1 MNSLPHIG
9 ETTVRTDHR
18 IKEGYPSGSLD
29 GDINLQ
35 GERIQ
40 KLLERIEA
48 LPYPGAKE
56 LIQECMEAVL
66 AFYGQG
72 LSRILQVV
80 NKAGPEGGK
89 VYRELI
95 HDDVIKGLL
104 LIHDL
109 HPLDLE
115 ARLRDA
121 LDKVRPYLKSHG
133 GNVELISLE
142 NEVAK
147 LRLQGTCKS
156 CASSS
161 VTLELAIRHAI
172 EQACPDLVHFEV
184 EGVGQQDEGPPPGS
198 RLSRRTIT
206 DWIVI
211 ENAHR
216 LAEGAWVP
224 VRVGEMRLVICK
236 LNETF
241 YAYRNRCP
249 ACNMPFDGGA
259 LDGDFLLCASGHR
272 YDILHAGRC
281 AEIPSAHLDPF
292 PLLAQEGVV
301 KVALTREVADAT
313 PETMSRS
320 S

>member
-1 MNSLPHIG
+1 MNSS
-9 ETTVRTDHR
+9 THR
-18 IKEGYPSGSLD
+18 NEMPVTNNHQFKEGNRTGDLD
-29 GDINLQ
+29 GEINLQ
-35 GERIQ
+35 GERVQ

-56 LIQECMEAVL
+56 LIHECMEAVL
-66 AFYGQG
+66 AFYGLG
-72 LSRILQVV
+72 LTRILEVV
-80 NKAGPEGGK
+80 NEAGPEGRK
-89 VYRELI
+89 VYGDLI

-133 GNVELISLE
+133 GNVELIGLE
-142 NEVAK
+142 NAVAK

-184 EGVGQQDEGPPPGS
+184 EGVVRDEGLPGASPAS
-198 RLSRRTIT
+198 RPTT
-206 DWIVI
+206 ADWTVI
-211 ENAHR
+211 ENAQR
-216 LAEGAWVP
+216 LAEGDWMP
-224 VRVGEMRLVICK
+224 VRVREMRLVICK
-236 LNETF
+236 VNETF

-249 ACNMPFDGGA
+249 ACNMPFDAGT
-259 LDGDFLLCASGHR
+259 LEGDFLACSLGHR
-272 YDILHAGRC
+272 YDLRHAGRC

-292 PLLAQEGVV
+292 PLLAQEGIV
-301 KVALTREVADAT
+301 KVALRREVADAT
-313 PETMSRS
+313 TETMSRS
-320 S
+320 R

>member
-1 MNSLPHIG
+1 MNSLTHID
-9 ETTVRTDHR
+9 ETPVTTDRPLKH
-18 IKEGYPSGSLD
+18 GHSSGSQKD
-29 GDINLQ
+29 DINLQ

-40 KLLERIEA
+40 KLIERIEA

-56 LIQECMEAVL
+56 LIQECMEAML
-66 AFYGQG
+66 AFYGHG

-80 NKAGPEGGK
+80 NEADSEGRK

-109 HPLDLE
+109 HPLDLA

-142 NEVAK
+142 NNVAK
-147 LRLQGTCKS
+147 LRLQGTCQS
-156 CASSS
+156 CASSA
-161 VTLELAIRHAI
+161 VTLELAIKHAI

-184 EGVGQQDEGPPPGS
+184 EGIVEKPSPTGSQPAQRTTSDWRIVEQAQQ
-198 RLSRRTIT
+198 
-206 DWIVI
+206 
-211 ENAHR
+211 
-216 LAEGAWVP
+216 LADGAWMP
-224 VRVGEMRLVICK
+224 IRLGETRLVVCK
-236 LNETF
+236 VNETF

-249 ACNMPFDGGA
+249 ACNMPFDAGT
-259 LDGDFLLCASGHR
+259 LDGGLLSCSLGHH
-272 YDILHAGRC
+272 YDLLHAGRC

-292 PLLAQEGVV
+292 PLLAEDGVV
-301 KVALTREVADAT
+301 KVALTREVAGAT
-313 PETMSRS
+313 VETLPRTN
-320 S
+320 

>member
-1 MNSLPHIG
+1 MQKTPAMDDRKLNEERP
-9 ETTVRTDHR
+9 V
-18 IKEGYPSGSLD
+18 GSLD
-29 GDINLQ
+29 ADINER

-40 KLLERIEA
+40 KLLERIEV

-56 LIQECMEAVL
+56 LMQECMEAVL

-80 NKAGPEGGK
+80 EAAGPDGHR
-89 VYRELI
+89 VYQDLI

-121 LDKVRPYLKSHG
+121 LDKVRPYLQSHG

-142 NEVAK
+142 NDVAK
-147 LRLQGTCKS
+147 LRLRGTCES

-172 EQACPDLVHFEV
+172 EQACPDLPHFEV
-184 EGVGQQDEGPPPGS
+184 EGVGRDEGAPRASLAARPTTVAWT
-198 RLSRRTIT
+198 L
-206 DWIVI
+206 I
-211 ENAHR
+211 ENAQR
-216 LAEGAWVP
+216 LAEGDWMP
-224 VRVGEMRLVICK
+224 VRVKETRLVICK
-236 LNETF
+236 VNETF

-249 ACNMPFDGGA
+249 ACNMPFDAGT
-259 LDGDFLLCASGHR
+259 LDGGFLSCSLGHR
-272 YDILHAGRC
+272 YDVLHAGRC

-292 PLLAQEGVV
+292 PLLFQEGLV
-301 KVALTREVADAT
+301 KVALTRDVANAT
-313 PETMSRS
+313 AETISRS

>member
-1 MNSLPHIG
+1 MK
-9 ETTVRTDHR
+9 ETPAMTNRKLREERPV
-18 IKEGYPSGSLD
+18 GNLN
-29 GDINLQ
+29 GDINVQ

-56 LIQECMEAVL
+56 LMQECMEAVL

-72 LSRILQVV
+72 LSRILQIVDG
-80 NKAGPEGGK
+80 AGPDGHK
-89 VYRELI
+89 VYQDLI

-115 ARLRDA
+115 TRLRGA
-121 LDKVRPYLKSHG
+121 LDKVRPYLRSHG
-133 GNVELISLE
+133 GNVELMSLE
-142 NEVAK
+142 NDVAR

-184 EGVGQQDEGPPPGS
+184 EGGVQEEGS
-198 RLSRRTIT
+198 RASSQLSGEKSIA
-206 DWIVI
+206 WMVI
-211 ENAHR
+211 EDAER
-216 LAEGAWVP
+216 LAEGAWMP
-224 VRVGEMRLVICK
+224 VRIDQIRLIICK
-236 LNETF
+236 VNETF

-249 ACNMPFDGGA
+249 ACNVPFDAGDLSGGFLSCA
-259 LDGDFLLCASGHR
+259 LGHR
-272 YDILHAGRC
+272 YDVLHAGRC

-292 PLLAQEGVV
+292 PLLFQEGVV
-301 KVALTREVADAT
+301 KVALTRDVANAI
-313 PETMSRS
+313 PETVAQS